1 MVDPNMPDT
10 QIDQAVGAAE
20 KDGRRSSFGMLPI
33 PQSRLVIWV
42 NIALSLV
49 IGTIGF
55 GVGFGEGYL
64 SAQQVILFGVV
75 TAALLFLLLN
85 YIAIIFEDR
94 AAAADGET
102 EAEAEHRRLR
112 SRTLWR
118 NNIVMVLAMSALLI
132 LYLLLTA
139 SIEEFRSIKNLIAF
153 LVLELILLFAF
164 KVSGYFAS
172 GRSAFI
178 GLIVLGALIV
188 ISAFSIEG
196 FLSAPNVRAILL
208 FAAFLGIAS
217 VGQTMVALLGGLDL
231 SIPFVIGAANI
242 ALLSLITAGVPSY
255 VAFGFILVLGGAV
268 GFLNGLMSYRLQGQ
282 ALIVTLG
289 TGFAVAGFTQIMT
302 SIGSKFAGNVFGV
315 VPGWLSNLAAMN
327 GRFFGM
333 KFPPTIVIWIVI
345 AIVMIVGLRMTSW
358 GRNLYALGGNR
369 GAAKLL
375 GISELKYWVACYVI
389 SGVFAAL
396 TGSLLLGWSGGAFI
410 GVGDPYLF
418 TTLAAVVIGGTSLLG
433 GNGGY
438 GFTVIGVLVLQV
450 LTSFLLGI
458 GLQYEWQ
465 QFIFGLLILPM
476 VALYGRSPHIRAT
489 V

>member
-1 MVDPNMPDT
+1 MCIRD
-10 QIDQAVGAAE
+10 
-20 KDGRRSSFGMLPI
+20 R
-33 PQSRLVIWV
+33 V

-49 IGTIGF
+49 IATIGF

-75 TAALLFLLLN
+75 TAALLFVLLN
-85 YIAIIFEDR
+85 YVAIIFEDR
-94 AAAADGET
+94 AAAADSET

-112 SRTLWR
+112 SRALWG

-188 ISAFSIEG
+188 ISSFSIEG

-255 VAFGFILVLGGAV
+255 VAFGFIL
-268 GFLNGLMSYRLQGQ
+268 S
-282 ALIVTLG
+282 LI
-289 TGFAVAGFTQIMT
+289 
-302 SIGSKFAGNVFGV
+302 
-315 VPGWLSNLAAMN
+315 
-327 GRFFGM
+327 
-333 KFPPTIVIWIVI
+333 
-345 AIVMIVGLRMTSW
+345 
-358 GRNLYALGGNR
+358 
-369 GAAKLL
+369 
-375 GISELKYWVACYVI
+375 
-389 SGVFAAL
+389 
-396 TGSLLLGWSGGAFI
+396 
-410 GVGDPYLF
+410 
-418 TTLAAVVIGGTSLLG
+418 
-433 GNGGY
+433 
-438 GFTVIGVLVLQV
+438 
-450 LTSFLLGI
+450 
-458 GLQYEWQ
+458 
-465 QFIFGLLILPM
+465 
-476 VALYGRSPHIRAT
+476 HI
-489 V
+489 

>member
-1 MVDPNMPDT
+1 
-10 QIDQAVGAAE
+10 
-20 KDGRRSSFGMLPI
+20 
-33 PQSRLVIWV
+33 
-42 NIALSLV
+42 
-49 IGTIGF
+49 
-55 GVGFGEGYL
+55 
-64 SAQQVILFGVV
+64 
-75 TAALLFLLLN
+75 
-85 YIAIIFEDR
+85 
-94 AAAADGET
+94 
-102 EAEAEHRRLR
+102 
-112 SRTLWR
+112 
-118 NNIVMVLAMSALLI
+118 MVLSMSALLV

-139 SIEEFRSIKNLIAF
+139 SIEEFRSIKNLDCISGSRINAAVCVQGVRLFRQRAQRFHRLDSARRADRDLSILNRGFPFCTKCAGHPAF
-153 LVLELILLFAF
+153 C
-164 KVSGYFAS
+164 
-172 GRSAFI
+172 RS
-178 GLIVLGALIV
+178 
-188 ISAFSIEG
+188 
-196 FLSAPNVRAILL
+196 
-208 FAAFLGIAS
+208 LGIAS

-242 ALLSLITAGVPSY
+242 TLLSLITAGVPSY
-255 VAFGFILVLGGAV
+255 VAFGFILVLGGVV
-268 GFLNGLMSYRLQGQ
+268 GLLNGLISFRLQGQ

-327 GRFFGM
+327 GHFFGL
-333 KFPPTIVIWIVI
+333 KFPPTIVIWIII
-345 AIVMIVGLRMTSW
+345 AIVIIVGLRMTSW

-375 GISELKYWVACYVI
+375 GISELKYWSLLCYVI

-396 TGSLLLGWSGGAFI
+396 TEHCCWDGLAVPLLVSAIPIF
-410 GVGDPYLF
+410 F
-418 TTLAAVVIGGTSLLG
+418 TTLAAVVIGGTSLL

-465 QFIFGLLILPM
+465 FIFGLLILPM

>member
-1 MVDPNMPDT
+1 MSEQQVD
-10 QIDQAVGAAE
+10 
-20 KDGRRSSFGMLPI
+20 RSRFALLPI
-33 PQSRLVIWV
+33 PKSIALVWL
-42 NIALSLV
+42 NIVLSLV
-49 IGTIGF
+49 LAAIGL
-55 GVGFGEGYL
+55 GVGF
-64 SAQQVILFGVV
+64 AQEKLAAQEVILFTVLL
-75 TAALLFLLLN
+75 AAVLFVLLN
-85 YIAIIFEDR
+85 YVAVVFEAR
-94 AAAADGET
+94 TAAVSEEHG
-102 EAEAEHRRLR
+102 EAESGRVRG
-112 SRTLWR
+112 LWQ
-118 NNIVMVLAMSALLI
+118 NNRVLIIAMAGLLI
-132 LYLLLTA
+132 LYLLITA
-139 SIEEFRSIKNLIAF
+139 GVPEFRSIKNLIAF
-153 LVLELILLFAF
+153 LILELILIFAF
-164 KVSGYFAS
+164 KVSGSFAA

-178 GLIVLGALIV
+178 GLIVLFALIV
-188 ISAFSIEG
+188 ISTFSIEG
-196 FLSAPNVRAILL
+196 FLSASNIRAILL

-231 SIPFVIGAANI
+231 SIPFVIGSSNI
-242 ALLSLITAGVPSY
+242 ALLFLITVGVPSY
-255 VAFGFILVLGGAV
+255 VAFGFILVLGGII
-268 GFLNGLMSYRLQGQ
+268 GLLNGIMSFRLQGQ

-302 SIGSKFAGNVFGV
+302 SIGSQYAGNVFGT
-315 VPGWLSNLAAMN
+315 VPPWLSNLAAMN
-327 GRFFGM
+327 GRFFGLP
-333 KFPPTIVIWIVI
+333 FPPTIIIWVVVALVLII
-345 AIVMIVGLRMTSW
+345 GLRTTSW

-369 GAAKLL
+369 RSASLMGV
-375 GISELKYWVACYVI
+375 SEFKYWVGCYVI

-396 TGSLLLGWSGGAFI
+396 AGCLLLGWSGGAFI

-476 VALYGRSPHIRAT
+476 VALYGRSPHIRST

>member
-1 MVDPNMPDT
+1 MSELQT
-10 QIDQAVGAAE
+10 ERTRFAL
-20 KDGRRSSFGMLPI
+20 LPI
-33 PQSRLVIWV
+33 PRS
-42 NIALSLV
+42 IALVWLNIVLSLIV
-49 IGTIGF
+49 AAIGL
-55 GVGFGEGYL
+55 GVGFSQGRL
-64 SAQQVILFGVV
+64 AAQEVILFTVLL
-75 TAALLFLLLN
+75 AAVLFIFLN
-85 YIAIIFEDR
+85 YIAVAFEAR
-94 AAAADGET
+94 GAASVHAEP
-102 EAEAEHRRLR
+102 EAESGRIGSVWQHNRVM
-112 SRTLWR
+112 
-118 NNIVMVLAMSALLI
+118 IVAMAGLLI
-132 LYLLLTA
+132 LYLLITA
-139 SIEEFRSIKNLIAF
+139 GVPEFRSIKNLIAF
-153 LVLELILLFAF
+153 LIIELIIVFAF
-164 KVSGYFAS
+164 KISAYFAA

-178 GLIVLGALIV
+178 GLIVLFALIV

-196 FLSAPNVRAILL
+196 FLSASNIRAILL

-217 VGQTMVALLGGLDL
+217 IGQTMVALLGGLDL
-231 SIPFVIGAANI
+231 SIPFVIGSSNI
-242 ALLSLITAGVPSY
+242 ALLFLITVGVPSY
-255 VAFGFILVLGGAV
+255 VAFGFILVLGGV
-268 GFLNGLMSYRLQGQ
+268 IGLLNGIMSFRLQGQ

-302 SIGSKFAGNVFGV
+302 SIGSQYAGNVFGT
-315 VPGWLSNLAAMN
+315 VPAWLANLAAMN
-327 GRFFGM
+327 GRFFGLP
-333 KFPPTIVIWIVI
+333 FPPTIIIWLVL
-345 AIVMIVGLRMTSW
+345 AIILIVGLRITSW

-369 GAAKLL
+369 RSAGLI
-375 GISELKYWVACYVI
+375 GISEFKYWVACYVI

-396 TGSLLLGWSGGAFI
+396 TGCLLLGWSGGAFI

-476 VALYGRSPHIRAT
+476 VALYGRSPHIRST

>member
-1 MVDPNMPDT
+1 MSEPQNDRLRF
-10 QIDQAVGAAE
+10 AL
-20 KDGRRSSFGMLPI
+20 LPI
-33 PQSRLVIWV
+33 PKSIALVWL
-42 NIALSLV
+42 NIVLSLV
-49 IGTIGF
+49 LAAIGL
-55 GVGFGEGYL
+55 GVGF
-64 SAQQVILFGVV
+64 AQGKLAAQEVILFTVLL
-75 TAALLFLLLN
+75 AALVFVLLN
-85 YIAIIFEDR
+85 YVAVVFEGR
-94 AAAADGET
+94 AAAGADEEQT
-102 EAEAEHRRLR
+102 QAESGHIR
-112 SRTLWR
+112 SLWH
-118 NNIVMVLAMSALLI
+118 NNRVMIVAMAGLLI
-132 LYLLLTA
+132 LYLLVTA
-139 SIEEFRSIKNLIAF
+139 GVPEFRSIKNLIAF
-153 LVLELILLFAF
+153 LVLELILIFAF

-178 GLIVLGALIV
+178 GLIVLLALII

-196 FLSAPNVRAILL
+196 FLSAPNIRAILL

-231 SIPFVIGAANI
+231 SIPYVIGSSNI
-242 ALLSLITAGVPSY
+242 ALLFLITLGVPSY
-255 VAFGFILVLGGAV
+255 VAFGFILVLGGVV
-268 GFLNGLMSYRLQGQ
+268 GLLNGIMSYRLQGQ
-282 ALIVTLG
+282 ALILTLG

-302 SIGSKFAGNVFGV
+302 SIGSQYAGNVFGT
-315 VPGWLSNLAAMN
+315 VPHWLSNLAAMN
-327 GRFFGM
+327 GRFFGLP
-333 KFPPTIVIWIVI
+333 FPPTIIIWVVI
-345 AIVMIVGLRMTSW
+345 ALVMIIGLRTTSW

-369 GAAKLL
+369 RSASLI
-375 GISELKYWVACYVI
+375 GISEFKYWVSCYVI

-396 TGSLLLGWSGGAFI
+396 AGCLLLGWSGGAFI

-458 GLQYEWQ
+458 GLEYEWQ

-476 VALYGRSPHIRAT
+476 VALYGRSPHIRST

>member
-10 QIDQAVGAAE
+10 QINQAVGAAG
-20 KDGRRSSFGMLPI
+20 KGGRRSSFGMLPI

-49 IGTIGF
+49 IATIGF

-112 SRTLWR
+112 SRALWG

-217 VGQTMVALLGGLDL
+217 VGQTMVALLGGLD
-231 SIPFVIGAANI
+231 FVHSLCYRGSEHRPAVADYSWC
-242 ALLSLITAGVPSY
+242 ALLCRIWFYPRAWWRSWVPERADELQASGSGIECNPWHR
-255 VAFGFILVLGGAV
+255 VRGRRFHPDHDVHRFKIRRERLRRRSRLVEQ
-268 GFLNGLMSYRLQGQ
+268 SR
-282 ALIVTLG
+282 
-289 TGFAVAGFTQIMT
+289 
-302 SIGSKFAGNVFGV
+302 
-315 VPGWLSNLAAMN
+315 
-327 GRFFGM
+327 RHE
-333 KFPPTIVIWIVI
+333 
-345 AIVMIVGLRMTSW
+345 R
-358 GRNLYALGGNR
+358 
-369 GAAKLL
+369 
-375 GISELKYWVACYVI
+375 
-389 SGVFAAL
+389 
-396 TGSLLLGWSGGAFI
+396 
-410 GVGDPYLF
+410 
-418 TTLAAVVIGGTSLLG
+418 
-433 GNGGY
+433 
-438 GFTVIGVLVLQV
+438 
-450 LTSFLLGI
+450 SFLRHKVSADNHHLD
-458 GLQYEWQ
+458 
-465 QFIFGLLILPM
+465 
-476 VALYGRSPHIRAT
+476 RHRDCHDRRAADDVMGT
-489 V
+489 

>member
-1 MVDPNMPDT
+1 MSEPLVDR
-10 QIDQAVGAAE
+10 ARFAL
-20 KDGRRSSFGMLPI
+20 LPI
-33 PQSRLVIWV
+33 PKSIAIVWF
-42 NIALSLV
+42 NIVLSLIV
-49 IGTIGF
+49 AAIGL
-55 GVGFGEGYL
+55 GVGFSQDRL
-64 SAQQVILFGVV
+64 AAQEVILFTVLL
-75 TAALLFLLLN
+75 AAVLFILLN
-85 YIAIIFEDR
+85 YIAIAFEAR
-94 AAAADGET
+94 NAAGSQEEAD
-102 EAEAEHRRLR
+102 AESGRVRG
-112 SRTLWR
+112 LWQ
-118 NNIVMVLAMSALLI
+118 NNRIMIIAMAGLLI
-132 LYLLLTA
+132 LYLLITA
-139 SIEEFRSIKNLIAF
+139 GVPEFRSIKNLIAF
-153 LVLELILLFAF
+153 LILELILVFAF
-164 KVSGYFAS
+164 KISGYFAA

-178 GLIVLGALIV
+178 GLIVLFALIV

-196 FLSAPNVRAILL
+196 FLSASNVRAILL

-217 VGQTMVALLGGLDL
+217 IGQTMVALLGGLDL
-231 SIPFVIGAANI
+231 SIPFVIGSSNI
-242 ALLSLITAGVPSY
+242 ALLFLITVGVPSY
-255 VAFGFILVLGGAV
+255 VAFGFILVLGGLI
-268 GFLNGLMSYRLQGQ
+268 GLLNGIMSFRLQGQ

-302 SIGSKFAGNVFGV
+302 SIGSQYAGNVFGT
-315 VPGWLSNLAAMN
+315 VPPWLANLAAMN
-327 GRFFGM
+327 GRFFGLP
-333 KFPPTIVIWIVI
+333 FPPTIIIWVVL
-345 AIVMIVGLRMTSW
+345 AIVLVIGLRITSW

-369 GAAKLL
+369 RSANLM
-375 GISELKYWVACYVI
+375 GISELRYWVGCYVI

-476 VALYGRSPHIRAT
+476 VALYGRSPHIRST

>member
-1 MVDPNMPDT
+1 MNDHEQTN
-10 QIDQAVGAAE
+10 
-20 KDGRRSSFGMLPI
+20 GRISVLPI
-33 PQSRLVIWV
+33 PGSTAIVWL
-42 NIALSLV
+42 NLGLSIVLSA
-49 IGTIGF
+49 IGL
-55 GVGFGEGYL
+55 GVGFAQGKL
-64 SAQQVILFGVV
+64 SAQQVIVLTVV
-75 TAALLFLLLN
+75 VVSVTFLILN
-85 YIAIIFEDR
+85 YIAVIFESR
-94 AAAADGET
+94 KV
-102 EAEAEHRRLR
+102 AEAAKSEDQKNEERRQAR
-112 SRTLWR
+112 SLWR
-118 NNIVMVLAMSALLI
+118 DNRVLIIAMVALLI
-132 LYLLLTA
+132 LYLLITA
-139 SIEEFRSIKNLIAF
+139 GVEQFRSIKNLIAF

-178 GLIVLGALIV
+178 GLIVLLALII

-196 FLSAPNVRAILL
+196 FLSAPNIRAVLL
-208 FAAFLGIAS
+208 FAAFLGIAC
-217 VGQTMVALLGGLDL
+217 VGQTMVALMGGLDL
-231 SIPFVIGAANI
+231 SIPFVIGSSNI
-242 ALLSLITAGVPSY
+242 ALLSLITVGVPSY
-255 VAFGFILVLGGAV
+255 VAFGFILVLGGLV
-268 GFLNGLMSYRLQGQ
+268 GLVNGIASYRLQGQ

-289 TGFAVAGFTQIMT
+289 FGFALAGFTQIMT
-302 SIGSKFAGNVFGV
+302 SLGSKYAGNVFGT
-315 VPGWLSNLAAMN
+315 VPGWLANLAAMN
-327 GRFFGM
+327 GRFFGLP
-333 KFPPTIVIWIVI
+333 FPPTIAIWIAI
-345 AIVMIVGLRMTSW
+345 ALVLIVGLRTTSW

-369 GAAKLL
+369 RAASLV
-375 GISELKYWVACYVI
+375 GVSEFKYWVGCYVI

-458 GLQYEWQ
+458 GLEYEWQ

>member
-1 MVDPNMPDT
+1 MSD
-10 QIDQAVGAAE
+10 
-20 KDGRRSSFGMLPI
+20 RSEGTSRSMLLPI
-33 PQSRLVIWV
+33 PKSIALVWL
-42 NIALSLV
+42 NIVLSLV
-49 IGTIGF
+49 LAAIGL
-55 GVGFGEGYL
+55 GVGFSQGKL
-64 SAQQVILFGVV
+64 AAQQVILFTVLL
-75 TAALLFLLLN
+75 AAVLFVLLN
-85 YIAIIFEDR
+85 YVAVVFEAR
-94 AAAADGET
+94 AAANASASDDDR
-102 EAEAEHRRLR
+102 EAEG
-112 SRTLWR
+112 SRIRKIWR
-118 NNIVMVLAMSALLI
+118 DNAVMIIAMVTLLI
-132 LYLLLTA
+132 LYLLITA
-139 SIEEFRSIKNLIAF
+139 GVPEFRSIKNLIAF
-153 LVLELILLFAF
+153 FVLELILLFAF

-178 GLIVLGALIV
+178 GLIVLFALIV

-196 FLSAPNVRAILL
+196 FLSAPNIRAILL

-231 SIPFVIGAANI
+231 SIPYVIGSSNI
-242 ALLSLITAGVPSY
+242 ALLFLITLGVPSY
-255 VAFGFILVLGGAV
+255 VAFGFILVLGGLI
-268 GFLNGLMSYRLQGQ
+268 GLLNGIMSYRLQGQ

-302 SIGSKFAGNVFGV
+302 SIGSQYAGNVFGT
-315 VPGWLSNLAAMN
+315 VPQWLSNLAAMN
-327 GRFFGM
+327 GKFFGLP
-333 KFPPTIVIWIVI
+333 FPPTIIIWLVI
-345 AIVMIVGLRMTSW
+345 AIVMIVGLRTTSW

-369 GAAKLL
+369 RSASLIGV
-375 GISELKYWVACYVI
+375 SEFKYWVGCYVI

-396 TGSLLLGWSGGAFI
+396 AGSLLLGWSGGAFI

-476 VALYGRSPHIRAT
+476 VALYGRSPHIRST

>member
-1 MVDPNMPDT
+1 MSERMT
-10 QIDQAVGAAE
+10 E
-20 KDGRRSSFGMLPI
+20 RTRFSLLPI
-33 PQSRLVIWV
+33 PQS
-42 NIALSLV
+42 IALVWLNVVLSLILAA
-49 IGTIGF
+49 IGL
-55 GVGFGEGYL
+55 GVGF
-64 SAQQVILFGVV
+64 AQDRLAAQEVILF
-75 TAALLFLLLN
+75 TLLLAALGFVLLN
-85 YIAIIFEDR
+85 YVAVVFEAR
-94 AAAADGET
+94 AAAGSEEQT
-102 EAEAEHRRLR
+102 EAEAGRIRG
-112 SRTLWR
+112 LWHDNR
-118 NNIVMVLAMSALLI
+118 VMIVAMVALLI
-132 LYLLLTA
+132 LYLLITA
-139 SIEEFRSIKNLIAF
+139 GVPEFRSIKNLIAF

-164 KVSGYFAS
+164 KVSGYFAD

-178 GLIVLGALIV
+178 GLTVLFALIV
-188 ISAFSIEG
+188 ISTFSIEG
-196 FLSAPNVRAILL
+196 FLSAPNIRAILL

-231 SIPFVIGAANI
+231 SIPFVIGSSNI
-242 ALLSLITAGVPSY
+242 ALLFLITVGVPSY
-255 VAFGFILVLGGAV
+255 VAFGFILVLGGII
-268 GFLNGLMSYRLQGQ
+268 GLLNGIISYRLQGQ

-302 SIGSKFAGNVFGV
+302 SIGSQYAGNVFGT
-315 VPGWLSNLAAMN
+315 VPHWLANLAAMN
-327 GRFFGM
+327 GRFFGLP
-333 KFPPTIVIWIVI
+333 FPPTIIIWIVI
-345 AIVMIVGLRMTSW
+345 AVVMIVGLRTTSW

-369 GAAKLL
+369 RSAALT
-375 GISELKYWVACYVI
+375 GISEFKYWVACYVL

-476 VALYGRSPHIRAT
+476 VALYGRSPHIRST

>member
-1 MVDPNMPDT
+1 MSDAPGQSPRGTTLPMP
-10 QIDQAVGAAE
+10 
-20 KDGRRSSFGMLPI
+20 KS
-33 PQSRLVIWV
+33 
-42 NIALSLV
+42 IALIWLNITLSLILAA
-49 IGTIGF
+49 IGL
-55 GVGFGEGYL
+55 GVGF
-64 SAQQVILFGVV
+64 AQEMKAQVVILAALA
-75 TAALLFLLLN
+75 TAAVLFLLLN
-85 YIAIIFEDR
+85 YIAVTFEAHAARR
-94 AAAADGET
+94 AAET
-102 EAEAEHRRLR
+102 EDEADERGKRGR
-112 SRTLWR
+112 KLWQSNR
-118 NNIVMVLAMSALLI
+118 IMVIAIAALLV
-132 LYLLLTA
+132 LYLLITA
-139 SIEEFRSIKNLIAF
+139 SIPEFRSIKNLIAF
-153 LVLELILLFAF
+153 LVLELIILFAF
-164 KVSGYFAS
+164 KVSPVFAA

-178 GLIVLGALIV
+178 GLIVLLALII

-196 FLSAPNVRAILL
+196 FLSGPNIKAILL

-231 SIPFVIGAANI
+231 SIPFVIGSSNI
-242 ALLSLITAGVPSY
+242 ALLFLITLGVPSY
-255 VAFGFILVLGGAV
+255 VAFGFILILGGLV
-268 GFLNGLMSYRLQGQ
+268 GLLNGIFSYRLQGQ

-289 TGFAVAGFTQIMT
+289 MGFAVAGFTQIMT
-302 SIGSKFAGNVFGV
+302 SIGSQFAGNVFGQT
-315 VPGWLSNLAAMN
+315 PGWLSNLAAMN
-327 GRFFGM
+327 GKFLGM
-333 KFPPTIVIWIVI
+333 SFPPTIVIWIVT
-345 AIVMIVGLRMTSW
+345 AIVVIVALRTTAW

-369 GAAKLL
+369 RSAQLV
-375 GISELKYWVACYVI
+375 GISEFKYWVACYVI

-450 LTSFLLGI
+450 LTSFLQGI
-458 GLQYEWQ
+458 GLEYEWQ

>member
-1 MVDPNMPDT
+1 MSEP
-10 QIDQAVGAAE
+10 QAERARLAL
-20 KDGRRSSFGMLPI
+20 LPI
-33 PQSRLVIWV
+33 PKSVALVWL
-42 NIALSLV
+42 NIVLSLV
-49 IGTIGF
+49 VATIGL
-55 GVGFGEGYL
+55 GVGFSQGKL
-64 SAQQVILFGVV
+64 AAQEVILFTVLL
-75 TAALLFLLLN
+75 AAILFILLN
-85 YIAIIFEDR
+85 YIAIVFEGRYSAGAQD
-94 AAAADGET
+94 
-102 EAEAEHRRLR
+102 EAGIESGRMRG
-112 SRTLWR
+112 LWQANR
-118 NNIVMVLAMSALLI
+118 VMIIAMAGLLVFYLLI
-132 LYLLLTA
+132 TA
-139 SIEEFRSIKNLIAF
+139 GVPEFRSIKNLIGF
-153 LVLELILLFAF
+153 LVLELILIFAF
-164 KVSGYFAS
+164 KVSGYFAD

-178 GLIVLGALIV
+178 GLIVLFALIV

-196 FLSAPNVRAILL
+196 FLSSSNIRAILL

-217 VGQTMVALLGGLDL
+217 IGQTMVALLGGLDL
-231 SIPFVIGAANI
+231 SIPFVIGSSNI
-242 ALLSLITAGVPSY
+242 ALLFLITVGVPSY
-255 VAFGFILVLGGAV
+255 VAFGFILVLGGIL
-268 GFLNGLMSYRLQGQ
+268 GLLNGIISFRLQGQ

-302 SIGSKFAGNVFGV
+302 SIGSQYAGNVFGT
-315 VPGWLSNLAAMN
+315 VPHWLANLAAMN
-327 GRFFGM
+327 GRFFGLP
-333 KFPPTIVIWIVI
+333 FPPTIVIWAVL
-345 AIVMIVGLRMTSW
+345 AILMIVGLRITSW

-369 GAAKLL
+369 RSAGLI
-375 GISELKYWVACYVI
+375 GINEFKYWVACYVI

-410 GVGDPYLF
+410 GAGDPYLF

-476 VALYGRSPHIRAT
+476 VALYGRSPHIRST

>member
-1 MVDPNMPDT
+1 MADN
-10 QIDQAVGAAE
+10 
-20 KDGRRSSFGMLPI
+20 SSKNVSSPKQNTTIPLANVLPI
-33 PQSRLVIWV
+33 PQSRIVLWV
-42 NIALSLV
+42 NIALSLIV
-49 IGTIGF
+49 ATIGF
-55 GVGFGEGYL
+55 GVGFGEGIL
-64 SAQQVILFGVV
+64 SAQQIILFGIIS
-75 TAALLFLLLN
+75 ALLLFLLLN
-85 YIAIIFEDR
+85 YVATIFDTR
-94 AAAADGET
+94 AVIERAET
-102 EAEAEHRRLR
+102 EAQKDDRQRQTKAA
-112 SRTLWR
+112 WR
-118 NNIVMVLAMSALLI
+118 NNRIMALAMVSLLI

-188 ISAFSIEG
+188 ISSFSIEG

-231 SIPFVIGAANI
+231 SIPFVIGSANI
-242 ALLSLITAGVPSY
+242 ALLSLISAGVPSY
-255 VAFGFILVLGGAV
+255 VAFGFVLVLGGAV
-268 GFLNGLMSYRLQGQ
+268 GFLNGVMSYKLQGQ

-302 SIGSKFAGNVFGV
+302 SIGSAFAGNVFGT

-327 GRFFGM
+327 GRFLGM
-333 KFPPTIVIWIVI
+333 KIPPTIIIWLII
-345 AIVMIVGLRMTSW
+345 AIVMIVGLRMTAW

-369 GAAKLL
+369 GAARLL

-476 VALYGRSPHIRAT
+476 VALYGRSPHIRTT